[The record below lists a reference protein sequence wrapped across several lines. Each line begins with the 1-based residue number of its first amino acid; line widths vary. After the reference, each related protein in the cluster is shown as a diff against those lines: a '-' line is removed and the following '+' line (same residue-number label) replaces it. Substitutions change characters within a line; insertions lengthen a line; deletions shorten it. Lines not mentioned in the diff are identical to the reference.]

1 VAPFAGQLAP
11 LRDAGWANINHP
23 GLAAIYPPLAQMVF
37 AVVALVSPGFT
48 VLALKLLFAAVD
60 VGNVVLLRQVL
71 RLEGVSQRRVAWY
84 ALNPACAIE
93 FAWSGHYDSL
103 VITAILATWIAFRRG
118 HLHFAGAG
126 LAAAS
131 LLRFFPALALPH
143 LVLCRGTGPVSR
155 LGAIAVFCLLAGL
168 CYAPYAGAGKSL
180 FASADVYRA
189 KWRHNESLFAAV
201 EMPLHG
207 LESMRQELEKPR
219 GGGMTGFDVWHL
231 NRGEPVGSEV
241 ARRILEFGGL
251 LIVLATFA
259 VRLPFPRALYWILGY
274 ALVASPV
281 VHPWYV
287 LLILPFAAVY
297 GSPAWLWL
305 SVAVQLTY
313 LPAAIPVSRAGD
325 VELAV
330 RLLEYVPFYAI
341 LALPAIGA
349 AMARAEGIVLSFRT
363 GR

>member
-1 VAPFAGQLAP
+1 
-11 LRDAGWANINHP
+11 
-23 GLAAIYPPLAQMVF
+23 
-37 AVVALVSPGFT
+37 
-48 VLALKLLFAAVD
+48 
-60 VGNVVLLRQVL
+60 
-71 RLEGVSQRRVAWY
+71 
-84 ALNPACAIE
+84 
-93 FAWSGHYDSL
+93 
-103 VITAILATWIAFRRG
+103 
-118 HLHFAGAG
+118 
-126 LAAAS
+126 
-131 LLRFFPALALPH
+131 
-143 LVLCRGTGPVSR
+143 
-155 LGAIAVFCLLAGL
+155 
-168 CYAPYAGAGKSL
+168 
-180 FASADVYRA
+180 
-189 KWRHNESLFAAV
+189 
-201 EMPLHG
+201 
-207 LESMRQELEKPR
+207 
-219 GGGMTGFDVWHL
+219 
-231 NRGEPVGSEV
+231 
-241 ARRILEFGGL
+241 LEFGGL